1 MKRPLLVIG
10 MTLLGVYLILGLF
23 SGSVLPVCLQAL
35 FALGL
40 IISLTNKRAKQNL
53 TLPTVFA
60 VGFVACLAFLVT
72 ESVYY
77 KTLTCCGDYRTVEAV
92 VCEYPEFRHE
102 YGRNYC
108 IAEIKSLDG
117 ERVRGKIRLS
127 YSEAKDKIDSDT
139 LVPGNKITFRG
150 YVYKIGQSIPGITRY
165 FKSQGV
171 YVGAYWLRDLTV
183 TESKIPYL
191 TYYTKA
197 VNRYIAQTLTHDF
210 GARVGGFMLSLLTG
224 ERSFVSDDT
233 YDSFKVSGAAHIM
246 AISGFNLSIAAVF
259 LKFLLDKIKAIPPII
274 RNLIIALSVFAIMA
288 VADFS
293 GSVKRAGLMMLMY
306 LLSDSLSEK
315 SDPLNNLGFSA
326 VVLLINP
333 YGAYDSSFLLSF
345 ACTWAMLSI
354 GVPLNRI
361 IEDKYFSKLSDSL
374 TKRFVNASSESIIF
388 SLSILFCTGT
398 LGVLLFGNIAYV
410 SPLTNLLLLPAIP
423 FAMGFCV
430 LHLLFGGIPLI
441 GEVTGFLAKTVA
453 KYILYVVDTV
463 ATWQYGN
470 IAIEGTAAIHATA
483 LVFALITLG
492 MYFLVSYLEKK
503 HKKYH
508 STL

>member
-10 MTLLGVYLILGLF
+10 ITLLGVYLISGLF
-23 SGSVLPVCLQAL
+23 SGSIFPICLQGL

-40 IISLTNKRAKQNL
+40 VISLINKRARQNL
-53 TLPTVFA
+53 ILPTVFA

-72 ESVYY
+72 ENGYY
-77 KTLTCCGDYRTVEAV
+77 KTLTYCGDYHTVEAV

-117 ERVRGKIRLS
+117 EKVKGKIRLS
-127 YSEAKDKIDSDT
+127 YNEAKDEIDGDT

-165 FKSQGV
+165 FKSQRV

-183 TESKIPYL
+183 TESKIRPFS
-191 TYYTKA
+191 YYTKA
-197 VNRYIAQTLTHDF
+197 VNRYISKTLTHDF
-210 GARVGGFMLSLLTG
+210 GAEVGGFMLSLLTG
-224 ERSFVSDDT
+224 ERDFLSDNT
-233 YDSFKVSGAAHIM
+233 YDNFKVSGAAHIM

-259 LKFLLDKIKAIPPII
+259 LKFILDKIKTIPRIL

-293 GSVKRAGLMMLMY
+293 GSVKRAGIMMLMY
-306 LLSDSLSEK
+306 LLADTLSEN

-326 VVLLINP
+326 VVLLLSP

-345 ACTWAMLSI
+345 ACTWAILSI
-354 GVPLNRI
+354 GLPVCDILNSRF
-361 IEDKYFSKLSDSL
+361 FSKLSDSL
-374 TKRFVNASSESIIF
+374 TKRFIKASSESIVF

-398 LGVLLFGNIAYV
+398 LGVLLFGSIAYV

-423 FAMGFCV
+423 FAMGFCI
-430 LHLLFGGIPLI
+430 LHLLFGGIPLV
-441 GEVTGFLAKTVA
+441 GELTGFLAKTVA

-463 ATWQYGN
+463 AAWQYGN
-470 IAIEGTAAIHATA
+470 IAIEGTAAIHTAA

-492 MYFLVSYLEKK
+492 MYFLVNRLEKK

-508 STL
+508 SAL